1 MTTKIHTKSAFL
13 RRLIGSAALGAAFAI
28 APAVHAE
35 VDGNVSQALALTKAG
50 HGAEAYALLVPELAK
65 RASDVDFNYVYG
77 LAALDSGHV
86 ADAILA
92 FQRVLAIQ
100 PGNAEARAEIARA
113 YALSGDVDTARA
125 QFDTVLQDPSL
136 PDPVRQRFTQLVQN
150 YSKTISGSNSN
161 LTGYVDASTGY
172 DTNTNTAT
180 SLQSVVIP
188 LFASF
193 GPGALAGNAR
203 AQHDGYSELQAG
215 VSGVLGVGRSDR
227 VFASGLG
234 SYHGN
239 FASRAFNQGNATA
252 TAGFAHS
259 FANRDTLSLSGQAQQ
274 FWLGTN
280 SYRQAYGAIGQYTH
294 MLAGGR
300 ALSYSAQFFRLHYDN
315 QPLLNANRYALGASY
330 ADRKFVVSG
339 SGGLE
344 KTLQAAGNAQS
355 NYFADGSVSTE
366 LALTKKLAFVGGIG
380 FDLRRYDE
388 RDVLFLVKRHDTRID
403 ASAGLKLLVSQHI
416 SLRPRATYTRNFSNI
431 AIYDFE
437 RFTASLGLRFEF

>member
-1 MTTKIHTKSAFL
+1 MTISAVSGSVASAQHP
-13 RRLIGSAALGAAFAI
+13 RSNHAASSAA
-28 APAVHAE
+28 PE
-35 VDGNVSQALALTKAG
+35 LTTNATISMRLSSPKRCSRASCARSWAWRPLSTKVTAKAG
-50 HGAEAYALLVPELAK
+50 
-65 RASDVDFNYVYG
+65 S
-77 LAALDSGHV
+77 
-86 ADAILA
+86 
-92 FQRVLAIQ
+92 
-100 PGNAEARAEIARA
+100 
-113 YALSGDVDTARA
+113 
-125 QFDTVLQDPSL
+125 
-136 PDPVRQRFTQLVQN
+136 
-150 YSKTISGSNSN
+150 
-161 LTGYVDASTGY
+161 
-172 DTNTNTAT
+172 
-180 SLQSVVIP
+180 
-188 LFASF
+188 
-193 GPGALAGNAR
+193 
-203 AQHDGYSELQAG
+203 
-215 VSGVLGVGRSDR
+215 
-227 VFASGLG
+227 
-234 SYHGN
+234 N
-239 FASRAFNQGNATA
+239 FASSAFNQGNATA

-294 MLAGGR
+294 LLAGGR

-380 FDLRRYDE
+380 FDLRGYDE